1 MNDVKAVRLTAAG
14 AAFAGR
20 ARLRGFVYTT
30 SATAG
35 QVTFTDG
42 DGGTTVL
49 DVDALG
55 SSSDDRFIPDM
66 GILCADGIYL
76 SALPTGAKVTVYYS

>member
-1 MNDVKAVRLTAAG
+1 MNDVKAKRLTGTG
-14 AAFAGR
+14 AVFAGR
-20 ARLRGFVYTT
+20 ARLRGLVYTT
-30 SATAG
+30 DFTAG

-49 DVDALG
+49 DLDALAP
-55 SSSDDRFIPDM
+55 SSEDRMIPDH
-66 GILCADGIYL
+66 GILCASGIYL